1 MMPIR
6 ALCPVI
12 LFLLVL
18 VLPAPVPAEIYVYVD
33 SSGVSHYTNV
43 PTSSRYKPM
52 RLGRLNTPG
61 GDSVEGRQKAGYRGS
76 ASHNPARYDHHI
88 RKAALS
94 HRIDPLLIKAIIHT
108 ESNFDQYAVSNRGA
122 QGLMQLMPGTA
133 KLMRVMNPFD
143 PAENINGGTQYF
155 RHLLNSYE
163 GDLTL
168 SLAAYNAGPGRVTK
182 NGSLPEIKETREY
195 VSRVMQRYRSYQQK
209 SGISISMSENINVH
223 KLVTVN

>member
-1 MMPIR
+1 MPIR
-6 ALCPVI
+6 TLCPVI
-12 LFLLVL
+12 LFLLALL
-18 VLPAPVPAEIYVYVD
+18 VSPAPLPAEIYVYVD

-61 GDSVEGRQKAGYRGS
+61 SDSATGRAGNRSS

-88 RKAALS
+88 RQAALS

-108 ESNFDQYAVSNRGA
+108 ESNFDQFAVSNSGA

-143 PAENINGGTQYF
+143 PAENINGGTRYF

-168 SLAAYNAGPGRVTK
+168 SLAAYNAGPGRVMK
-182 NGSLPEIKETREY
+182 NGSLPKIRETREY
-195 VSRVMQRYRSYQQK
+195 VSRVMHRYRSYQQN
-209 SGISISMSENINVH
+209 SGTAMSMSENINVH